1 MKPKSSSS
9 DQGDLFRT
17 RLDQILNRRHPLFRL
32 ADTIDW
38 TVFDKEFG
46 SLYVEKVGRP
56 GLPIRLL
63 VGLHYLK
70 HAYNVSDEGVVERFL
85 ENPYWQYFCGFEY
98 FQHDFPLDPTTL
110 VKWRKR
116 IGPKGMEKL
125 LQVTIETAKSK
136 EYVTEK
142 HLERVNVDTTVQEK
156 AIAFPTDAR
165 LYHKAR
171 RILVRLAKRNGIAL
185 RQTYERLGKRALIM
199 QGRYSHARQARRA
212 RREQKRLRLYLGRV
226 IRDIRRK
233 CQEPG
238 EQLAIMLERASRI
251 FTQKRSD
258 SEKLYS
264 MQAPEVECIAKG
276 KAHKKYEFGCKVSLV
291 STSKDNWIVGIKAL
305 QGNPYDGHTLKDA
318 LAQAEQLTGWRP
330 EHAYCDKGYRGE
342 PTVIDKTAVHLA
354 NRRKKSIKPREWSW
368 FKRRCAIEPIIG
380 HTKSDHRMNRNY
392 LKGEDGDKVNAI
404 LAGCGFN
411 IRKLLR
417 AILLWLFKERL
428 RGITIVLMTLFEGFN
443 RQYQQ
448 AWDDFRTFSG
458 TTTIKQKNSLK
469 TR

>member
-1 MKPKSSSS
+1 MQPKSGFS
-9 DQGDLFRT
+9 DQGDLFRS
-17 RLDQILNRRHPLFRL
+17 RLDQILDRRHPLYRL
-32 ADTIDW
+32 ADSIDW
-38 TVFDKEFG
+38 SLFDTEFG
-46 SLYVEKVGRP
+46 PLYVENFGRP

-70 HAYNVSDEGVVERFL
+70 HAYNVSDEAVVERFL
-85 ENPYWQYFCGFEY
+85 ENPYWQYFCGCEY
-98 FQHDFPLDPTTL
+98 FLHELPLDPTSL

-171 RILVRLAKRNGIAL
+171 RILVRLAKRAGIEL

-199 QGRYSHARQARRA
+199 HGRYSHARQTKRA
-212 RREQKRLRLYLGRV
+212 KRELKKLRLYLGRV
-226 IRDIRRK
+226 IRDIERK
-233 CQEPG
+233 CLQPEG
-238 EQLAIMLERASRI
+238 LLATMLERAKQI
-251 FTQKRSD
+251 FGQRRNDSD
-258 SEKLYS
+258 KLYS

-291 STSKDNWIVGIKAL
+291 STSENSWIVGVQAIH
-305 QGNPYDGHTLKDA
+305 GNPYDGHTLKDS
-318 LAQAEQLTGWRP
+318 LDQAQDIAGYRP
-330 EHAYCDKGYRGE
+330 GHAYCDKGYKGV
-342 PTVIDKTAVHLA
+342 PTVLNNTEIHLT
-354 NRRKKSIKPREWSW
+354 NKKKKSMKASEWKW
-368 FKRRCAIEPIIG
+368 YRRRSGIEPIIG
-380 HTKSDHRMNRNY
+380 HAKQDHRMDRNY
-392 LKGEDGDKVNAI
+392 LKGEEGDKINAI

-417 AILLWLFKERL
+417 AILLWLFKERF
-428 RGITIVLMTLFEGFN
+428 RGVFTDLLPLIERFN
-443 RQYQQ
+443 QLYQPV
-448 AWDDFRTFSG
+448 
-458 TTTIKQKNSLK
+458 
-469 TR
+469 